1 MQTKEEIL
9 EQLKEV
15 LEELFEVEPG
25 DVELGSH
32 LYSDLDLDSIDAVDL
47 VIKLK
52 DITGKMASPEEF
64 KSARTVGDVVDIIY
78 GMLQK

>member
-9 EQLKEV
+9 EKLKGV

-25 DVELGSH
+25 DVELSSH
-32 LYSDLDLDSIDAVDL
+32 LYNDLDLDSIDAVDL

-52 DITGKMASPEEF
+52 DVTGKMASPEEF
-64 KSARTVGDVVDIIY
+64 KAARTVGDVVNILH
-78 GMLQK
+78 GMLQN